1 MKLSIT
7 TPSPSQAGTLS
18 FLKNETKKLLI
29 NNEWFEASG
38 SDPIPTLDPA
48 TGETLG
54 YIQSA
59 TEADVDTAVKAARTA
74 FKSGE
79 WASMTPAAR
88 GKLLWKMAELIEAN
102 IDELAELETLDQGK
116 PLYVGRWAEIPGAAE
131 QFRYFGGMA
140 TKIQGA
146 TIPSSIAYQPEG
158 KKVFAYTSKEAIG
171 VVAAIVP
178 WNSPLVLTAMKL
190 APALACLLYTSPSPR
205 DRQKSRMPS
214 SA

>member
-1 MKLSIT
+1 MKLSLT
-7 TPSPSQAGTLS
+7 TPSPSQAATHK
-18 FLKNETKKLLI
+18 FLKTSTKHLLI
-29 NNEWFEASG
+29 NNKWVESSA

-59 TEADVDTAVKAARTA
+59 TKSDVDAAVNAARMA

-79 WASMTPAAR
+79 WPNMTPSAR
-88 GKLLWKMAELIEAN
+88 GQLLWKMAELIEAN

-158 KKVFAYTSKEAIG
+158 KKVFAYT
-171 VVAAIVP
+171 
-178 WNSPLVLTAMKL
+178 NN
-190 APALACLLYTSPSPR
+190 CLLYTSPSPR
-205 DRQKSRMPS
+205 DKRQSRMPS